1 MTGALGA
8 GLRRLRGS
16 RAALLALLIAAPGAA
31 EAPPPEHPVIA
42 RLRAAEAALSAASEP
57 RLRLAALGEAA
68 AAQEAALAALRAEL
82 RALAPRRAEALAALE
97 AERRAGFAA
106 ASALDRLARA
116 PGGAFFAHPGGAVA
130 AARAGMMLG
139 DAAPAL
145 ALRAEAARLRLA
157 GFAVLEAE
165 RRRAADAAAAALEAL
180 RATRAEIA
188 EAIAARAARE
198 GLPPA
203 LERAAQ
209 RDAAALA
216 EAAGA
221 LAALLSSPA
230 AEQGADLPAGLPP
243 PALGRLARGR
253 GVAPPSASRGGP
265 AAGVALATEP
275 WALVRAPAT
284 ATLRYAGQVGG
295 LGLVAVLEPAPGVL
309 IVLQG
314 LSRIDRTAGETLLAG
329 EPLGAMGGPPPAS
342 EEFLVEATAPGGAE
356 GEQTLYI
363 EVRQGGIPVDPA
375 ALFEFADERTG
386 R

>member
-1 MTGALGA
+1 MTGPA
-8 GLRRLRGS
+8 GPRRPGRARL
-16 RAALLALLIAAPGAA
+16 AALLALVLAAPGAA
-31 EAPPPEHPVIA
+31 VTPSSEHPVIV
-42 RLRAAEAALSAASEP
+42 RLRAAEAALSAASDP

-82 RALAPRRAEALAALE
+82 RALAPRRAEALADME

-139 DAAPAL
+139 GAAPAL
-145 ALRAEAARLRLA
+145 ARRAEAARLRLA
-157 GFAVLEAE
+157 GFVGLEAQ
-165 RRRAADAAAAALEAL
+165 RRRAAEAAAAALEAL

-188 EAIAARAARE
+188 EAIAARAARD

-221 LAALLSSPA
+221 LAALLTAPTPP
-230 AEQGADLPAGLPP
+230 QGVLPSGLPP
-243 PALGRLARGR
+243 PALGRVPPGR
-253 GVAPPSASRGGP
+253 GGAPAPGSRGGP
-265 AAGVALATEP
+265 VSGVALATAP

-309 IVLQG
+309 IVLRG
-314 LSRIDRTAGETLLAG
+314 LSRIDRAAGETLLAG

-342 EEFLVEATAPGGAE
+342 EEFLVEATAPGGADE
-356 GEQTLYI
+356 EQMLYI

>member
-1 MTGALGA
+1 VTGPADA
-8 GLRRLRGS
+8 RRPG
-16 RAALLALLIAAPGAA
+16 RARLAVLLALAMAAPGAA
-31 EAPPPEHPVIA
+31 QSPLPAEHPVIA
-42 RLRAAEAALSAASEP
+42 RLRAAEAALSAASDP

-82 RALAPRRAEALAALE
+82 RALAPRRVEAFAALE

-145 ALRAEAARLRLA
+145 AQRAEAARLRLA
-157 GFAVLEAE
+157 GFARLEAE
-165 RRRAADAAAAALEAL
+165 RRVAAAAAAAALEAL
-180 RATRAEIA
+180 RGTRAEIA
-188 EAIAARAARE
+188 EVIAARAARE

-221 LAALLSSPA
+221 LAALLSAPA
-230 AEQGADLPAGLPP
+230 ETQPGAVPAGLPP
-243 PALGRLARGR
+243 PALGRLARGW
-253 GVAPPSASRGGP
+253 GVSSAPGSRPGP
-265 AAGVALATEP
+265 AAGVALATAP

-314 LSRIDRTAGETLLAG
+314 LSRIDRAAGETLVAG

-356 GEQTLYI
+356 AEQTLYI
-363 EVRQGGIPVDPA
+363 EVRQGGIPVDPTA
-375 ALFEFADERTG
+375 MFEFADERTG